1 MASCDSLQQIFENPL
16 PKNPT
21 LIESLSWNQIKP
33 IRKPTE
39 ISSFSE
45 MFGEL
50 NFEDNSS
57 PPPPSTLFPPPPS
70 SASCN
75 KNLNPVFDHLNNE
88 QLEEKNNLLPSCSF
102 LGGAANKHRQYMDN
116 GGSKI
121 SSAGGYQSKK
131 NLQMCTE
138 GLGVESFDCIEE
150 EKKDDSEN
158 QEKNKVMMMRSNL
171 GHHKSSS
178 SSHIMG
184 HEFRRLSRTGARKFP
199 PPISSIGISGK
210 PGVSFRSFRQD
221 GRFVLKE
228 IRIPTQEFLHASR
241 EDGRLKLN
249 FVHPQRRI
257 LEEQEEEE
265 TESSCVDD
273 ENEETKAVK
282 DE

>member
-1 MASCDSLQQIFENPL
+1 MASCDSLQQIFETPL

-21 LIESLSWNQIKP
+21 LIESLSSPWNQIKS

-57 PPPPSTLFPPPPS
+57 SQ
-70 SASCN
+70 
-75 KNLNPVFDHLNNE
+75 

-102 LGGAANKHRQYMDN
+102 LGGGANKNRQYMDN

-158 QEKNKVMMMRSNL
+158 QEKNKVMNL
-171 GHHKSSS
+171 GHHKSS

-228 IRIPTQEFLHASR
+228 IRIPTQEFLHACR

-265 TESSCVDD
+265 TENSCTDD
-273 ENEETKAVK
+273 GNEETKAVT
-282 DE
+282 DEQSS

>member
-1 MASCDSLQQIFENPL
+1 MASCGSLQQIFEGPL

-33 IRKPTE
+33 MRKPTE

-45 MFGEL
+45 MIGEL

-57 PPPPSTLFPPPPS
+57 PPPPPPSTLFPSPPPSS

-75 KNLNPVFDHLNNE
+75 KNLNPIFDQLNNE

-102 LGGAANKHRQYMDN
+102 LGGGANKNREYMDN

-158 QEKNKVMMMRSNL
+158 QEKNRSKL
-171 GHHKSSS
+171 GHHISSS

-210 PGVSFRSFRQD
+210 PGVSFRSFRKD

-257 LEEQEEEE
+257 LEEQKEED
-265 TESSCVDD
+265 TESSCIDD
-273 ENEETKAVK
+273 EHEETKDVT

>member
-21 LIESLSWNQIKP
+21 LIESLSSPWNQI
-33 IRKPTE
+33 RKPSE
-39 ISSFSE
+39 GLSSFSE
-45 MFGEL
+45 IFGEL
-50 NFEDNSS
+50 HFDENSS
-57 PPPPSTLFPPPPS
+57 SSQQALPTPTSALFTLPPS
-70 SASCN
+70 SSY
-75 KNLNPVFDHLNNE
+75 KNLNLDHNNE

-102 LGGAANKHRQYMDN
+102 LGGANKNRSYMN
-116 GGSKI
+116 GGCSKI
-121 SSAGGYQSKK
+121 SYPSKK

-158 QEKNKVMMMRSNL
+158 QEKNKVVSDEIMK
-171 GHHKSSS
+171 HHHQK

-184 HEFRRLSRTGARKFP
+184 HEFRRLSRTGGRNFP

-210 PGVSFRSFRQD
+210 PGVSFKSFRQD

-228 IRIPTQEFLHASR
+228 IRIPTQEFLHACR

-249 FVHPQRRI
+249 FVHPQRQI
-257 LEEQEEEE
+257 LDEQEEEAA
-265 TESSCVDD
+265 ESSCLNDED
-273 ENEETKAVK
+273 SENEETKDVK

>member
-1 MASCDSLQQIFENPL
+1 MASCDSLQQIFETPL
-16 PKNPT
+16 PRNPT
-21 LIESLSWNQIKP
+21 LIESLSSPWNQIKP

-57 PPPPSTLFPPPPS
+57 SPPPPSTLFPPPA
-70 SASCN
+70 SASSN
-75 KNLNPVFDHLNNE
+75 KNLNPVLDHHNNE
-88 QLEEKNNLLPSCSF
+88 QLEEKYNLLPSCSF
-102 LGGAANKHRQYMDN
+102 LGGVANKNRQYMDN

-138 GLGVESFDCIEE
+138 GLGVESVDCIEE

-158 QEKNKVMMMRSNL
+158 QEKNKVMMTRSNL
-171 GHHKSSS
+171 GHNKS

-184 HEFRRLSRTGARKFP
+184 HEFRRLSRTGARKYP

-228 IRIPTQEFLHASR
+228 IRIPTQEFLHACR

-265 TESSCVDD
+265 TESSCLDD
-273 ENEETKAVK
+273 ENEETKYVT

>member
-1 MASCDSLQQIFENPL
+1 MASCDSLQQIFETPL
-16 PKNPT
+16 PKKPT
-21 LIESLSWNQIKP
+21 VIQSLSSPWNQIKP
-33 IRKPTE
+33 MRKPTE

-57 PPPPSTLFPPPPS
+57 SSQRALLPPPSTLFPPPPS
-70 SASCN
+70 SSSN
-75 KNLNPVFDHLNNE
+75 KNLNPMLDHNNE

-102 LGGAANKHRQYMDN
+102 LGGANKNREYLN
-116 GGSKI
+116 GGGGPKI
-121 SSAGGYQSKK
+121 SYPSKK

-138 GLGVESFDCIEE
+138 GLGVESFDCTEE

-158 QEKNKVMMMRSNL
+158 QEKNKVMRSN
-171 GHHKSSS
+171 GHHK

-199 PPISSIGISGK
+199 PPISSIGITGK
-210 PGVSFRSFRQD
+210 PGVSFRAFRQD

-228 IRIPTQEFLHASR
+228 IRIPTQEFLHACR

-265 TESSCVDD
+265 EEETASSCLDN
-273 ENEETKAVK
+273 ENRETKDVT